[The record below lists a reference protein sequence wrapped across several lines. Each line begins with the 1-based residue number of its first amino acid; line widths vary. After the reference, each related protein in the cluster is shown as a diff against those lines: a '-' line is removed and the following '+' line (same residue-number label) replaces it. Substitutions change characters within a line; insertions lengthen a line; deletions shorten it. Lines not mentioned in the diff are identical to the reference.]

1 MRWFAATLALIVG
14 GSVAPTAPLALADPG
29 HERPR
34 VTVMRWQ
41 DPPVT
46 VSSGECGEQGCD
58 EEILIVKAHDPD
70 SSITE
75 VQIWF
80 DENGDRA
87 PYVFAHTYC
96 VQGKAPGT
104 PARLEIGAVF
114 SEPGE
119 YTVAA
124 VAYSHKKC
132 MGHEQGDGHPSLHS
146 KVKRLEVTVEEAP
159 QP

>member
-1 MRWFAATLALIVG
+1 MRRALTLSIVLMSSLLAPA
-14 GSVAPTAPLALADPG
+14 SVEADPG

-34 VTVMRWQ
+34 ITVMRWE

-46 VSSGECGEQGCD
+46 TSTGECDEQGNCD

-75 VQIWF
+75 VQVWF

-87 PYVFAHTYC
+87 PFVMAHTYC
-96 VQGKAPGT
+96 VQGKRPGE
-104 PARLEIGAVF
+104 PARLEIGASF
-114 SEPGE
+114 SEPGN

-124 VAYSHKKC
+124 VAYSHRRC
-132 MGHEQGDGHPSLHS
+132 LGHEARDSHPALHS
-146 KVKRLEVTVEEAP
+146 RIKRLETEVQQAP
-159 QP
+159 